1 MGRGRTT
8 TGTVIAC
15 LLRLWIDHDRPIGMP
30 ASKNNHENAADADYS
45 SGEKT
50 IDHNGHLNS
59 DAWKP
64 RTLTELQSRFDIND
78 ILLFERLQD
87 YLTTE
92 LSVDRF

>member
-1 MGRGRTT
+1 
-8 TGTVIAC
+8 
-15 LLRLWIDHDRPIGMP
+15 MP

-92 LSVDRF
+92 LSVGRF